1 MKRLKALFQKYRE
14 IILYLVF
21 GGLTTLVNFVVY
33 FLCTSGLSLSW
44 SVSNVAA
51 WVLAV
56 LFAYVTNR
64 IWVFQSKTKG
74 ASALLREF
82 LSFVLCR
89 LLSLGFD
96 MAIMFLCI
104 DLLHWDTFKAAGL
117 PMGEFGAKLLAQIV
131 VIIANYIFSK
141 LIIFRHKSAG

>member
-96 MAIMFLCI
+96 MAIMFLCVDVLHI
-104 DLLHWDTFKAAGL
+104 NDLI
-117 PMGEFGAKLLAQIV
+117 AKVFTQVV
-131 VIIANYIFSK
+131 VIVLNYVFSK
-141 LIIFRHKSAG
+141 WIIFRGPKK